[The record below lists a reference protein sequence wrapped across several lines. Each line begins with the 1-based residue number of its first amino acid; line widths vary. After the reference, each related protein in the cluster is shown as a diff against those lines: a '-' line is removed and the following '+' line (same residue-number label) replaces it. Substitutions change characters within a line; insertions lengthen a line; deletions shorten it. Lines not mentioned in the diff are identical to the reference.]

1 MDGLGTILPLTY
13 SPEHTKMGN
22 DMRLRTSVATL
33 FLDLREEFTQELADL
48 RDIFQPSV
56 EKVEGLS
63 VQRLQGAVSRL
74 TWLVPRTPAQ
84 WTVLLLNW
92 ALFLL
97 VVVFWVGH
105 RLGRSGHLLMIGTGA
120 TLLILYAYFYDVAWG
135 KEVLLER
142 PPRPPFMPV
151 HKRKWLGRAVRLR
164 HRLDVLWMAIR
175 NEFTGEI
182 VILGPYCS
190 RCRPRQKLLAQVR
203 RKPLGLTWFGRLASY
218 KWRCPRCGQ
227 SYPRPPLDEE
237 EIAERIGRELKAEEW

>member
-1 MDGLGTILPLTY
+1 MRD
-13 SPEHTKMGN
+13 

-33 FLDLREEFTQELADL
+33 LLDLREEFTQELADL
-48 RDIFQPSV
+48 RDILQPRIGG
-56 EKVEGLS
+56 KVERLSGQRVQKLVSGLG
-63 VQRLQGAVSRL
+63 RLL
-74 TWLVPRTPAQ
+74 PRTPAQ
-84 WTVLLLNW
+84 WAVLLLNW

-105 RLGRSGHLLMIGTGA
+105 RLGRSAHLLAIGTGA

-182 VILGPYCS
+182 IVLGPYCS
-190 RCRPRQKLLAQVR
+190 GCRPRQKLPARAR
-203 RKPLGLTWFGRLASY
+203 RKLLGLTWFGRLAFY
-218 KWRCPRCGQ
+218 EWQCPQCGQ
-227 SYPRPPLDEE
+227 RYPRPPLDEE
-237 EIAERIGRELKAEEW
+237 EITERIRRELNAEEW

>member
-1 MDGLGTILPLTY
+1 MRD
-13 SPEHTKMGN
+13 
-22 DMRLRTSVATL
+22 DMRLRTSIATL
-33 FLDLREEFTQELADL
+33 LLNLREELAQELADL
-48 RDIFQPSV
+48 RDTLQPWIG
-56 EKVEGLS
+56 EKEEGLS
-63 VQRLQGAVSRL
+63 AQGFQEAVSGL
-74 TWLVPRTPAQ
+74 GWLLPRTPAQ

-105 RLGRSGHLLMIGTGA
+105 RLGRFGHLLMIGIGA

-164 HRLDVLWMAIR
+164 HRLDILWMAIR

-182 VILGPYCS
+182 VVLGPYCS
-190 RCRPRQKLLAQVR
+190 RCRPRQKLSARAR
-203 RKPLGLTWFGRLASY
+203 RKLLGLTWFGSLAFY
-218 KWRCPRCGQ
+218 EWRCPRCGQ
-227 SYPRPPLDEE
+227 TYPRPPLDEE
-237 EIAERIGRELKAEEW
+237 EIAERVRNELKVEEW